1 MMVIRTV
8 INGLLAAVTILAV
21 ASAVRAV
28 DYETQI
34 QPIWTNNCSCHSGP
48 FPSGNM
54 NLSAGVS
61 YGNIVDVVSSG
72 YAPALRVKSGDT
84 LGSVLWNK
92 INGTGVYGQLMPF
105 GGPKLPQATLN
116 LISTWISQLGCCT
129 GTTGNVNRVGIVDLS
144 DLSALVSYLT
154 GGGYVLPCPNEANVN
169 SAGIV
174 DLSDLSALVSYL
186 TGGGYVLP
194 NCL

>member
-1 MMVIRTV
+1 MRIIPRAVCA
-8 INGLLAAVTILAV
+8 LLAGGSVLLV
-21 ASAVRAV
+21 SSAVRAV

-34 QPIWTNNCSCHSGP
+34 QPIFTNNCTCHSGA

-54 NLSAGVS
+54 NLSTGVS

-72 YAPALRVKSGDT
+72 YAPALRVKTGDT
-84 LGSVLWNK
+84 LNSVLWNK
-92 INGTGVYGQLMPF
+92 VNGTGVYGQLMPF

-154 GGGYVLPCPNEANVN
+154 GGGYILQCPNEANINNV
-169 SAGIV
+169 GIV

-186 TGGGYVLP
+186 TGGNFVLP
-194 NCL
+194 NCP

>member
-1 MMVIRTV
+1 MKSLRNVANIALMG
-8 INGLLAAVTILAV
+8 GLAVLAASV
-21 ASAVRAV
+21 VRAV

-34 QPIWTNNCSCHSGP
+34 QPIFTNNCTCHSGA

-61 YGNIVDVVSSG
+61 YNNIVDVVSSG
-72 YAPALRVKSGDT
+72 YAPALRVKTGDT
-84 LGSVLWNK
+84 LNSVLWNK
-92 INGTGVYGQLMPF
+92 VNGTGVYGQLMPF

-116 LISTWISQLGCCT
+116 LISAWISQLGCCT
-129 GTTGNVNRVGIVDLS
+129 GATGNVNLAGIVDLS

-154 GGGYVLPCPNEANVN
+154 GGGYVLPCPDEANVN
-169 SAGIV
+169 TAGIV

-186 TGGGYVLP
+186 TGGGFVLL
-194 NCL
+194 NCP

>member
-1 MMVIRTV
+1 M
-8 INGLLAAVTILAV
+8 
-21 ASAVRAV
+21 
-28 DYETQI
+28 
-34 QPIWTNNCSCHSGP
+34 
-48 FPSGNM
+48 
-54 NLSAGVS
+54 
-61 YGNIVDVVSSG
+61 
-72 YAPALRVKSGDT
+72 KSGDT